1 MKTMTKNE
9 MGFYFKGGYNYVSN
23 KYFTFK
29 HIIDDNN
36 IIVCTNNV
44 KFLKGNPVL
53 IVDNDK
59 GVYLKDWQIKRVVVY
74 GADMAYLVKLDRNY
88 FKPYKF
94 SFKFDDMYFEEED
107 TFDSLFKCAK
117 EQDEDKIKYTVEL

>member
-9 MGFYFKGGYNYVSN
+9 MGFYFKGGYDYVSN
-23 KYFTFK
+23 KYFNFK

-53 IVDNDK
+53 IVDNNK
-59 GVYLKDWQIKRVVVY
+59 GVYLKDWQIKLVVVY
-74 GADMAYLVKLDRNY
+74 GAETAYLVKLNRNY
-88 FKPYKF
+88 FKPYQF
-94 SFKFDDMYFEEED
+94 SFKFDDMYFEKED
-107 TFDSLFKCAK
+107 TFDSLSFYAK
-117 EQDEDKIKYTVEL
+117 EQDEAGVKYTVEL